1 MTPSLWKV
9 GPSVTK
15 GELKVVPYYKEN
27 TIITV
32 VMIFPYEIANSLMGT
47 SLGVILGSYVA
58 TCHQSGIHTQLLH
71 THIYSYV
78 RLVLFN
84 YSLQWCP

>member
-47 SLGVILGSYVA
+47 SLGVILGSYVCSYMSSKWDSHPI
-58 TCHQSGIHTQLLH
+58 TTHTY
-71 THIYSYV
+71 I
-78 RLVLFN
+78 
-84 YSLQWCP
+84 